1 VANNI
6 GIIGDTDPYYRQ
18 RQLQGFGGSIGS
30 ALQLYMS
37 AADRKKREKEAE
49 RDRELQRLASL
60 AQSYPDAAATFG
72 ETLVTK
78 YGEELPYLRSMVDA
92 IKERGAAEKQTTG
105 DKQAARSAGE
115 RWVQSVDTT
124 ERDLR
129 QIKDNPRDWRAPL
142 LTPAMAEEKI
152 PRLPAEM
159 AGEMPFAERERARVW
174 AQQQGYSFPSPPTQ
188 IDPYGSTFPAETR
201 AHMAAVEGR
210 LPPEV
215 AEAERIRRGLSPS
228 IGQTMQGEQQAAA
241 DARAAERLKLDKRR
255 ADQADRR
262 MRHDEEKEAR
272 LIRTESEGGE
282 DAKPAAIAKDV
293 AGWLEAD
300 TKLLAEE
307 WDLGLDELANASSDG
322 KVTPDIRAEF
332 VSGVDRAKA
341 LAALE
346 AEGNEKPTAT
356 QVSARLAKMRQGKDV
371 NPRPQP
377 LLKSQANLIAGKITK
392 ELGESATPAV
402 VQQFADAARA
412 KYVRLVSQGLSRDEA
427 VRHVLNSTEPR
438 R

>member
-1 VANNI
+1 
-6 GIIGDTDPYYRQ
+6 
-18 RQLQGFGGSIGS
+18 
-30 ALQLYMS
+30 
-37 AADRKKREKEAE
+37 
-49 RDRELQRLASL
+49 
-60 AQSYPDAAATFG
+60 
-72 ETLVTK
+72 
-78 YGEELPYLRSMVDA
+78 
-92 IKERGAAEKQTTG
+92 
-105 DKQAARSAGE
+105 
-115 RWVQSVDTT
+115 
-124 ERDLR
+124 
-129 QIKDNPRDWRAPL
+129 
-142 LTPAMAEEKI
+142 MAEEKI
-152 PRLPAEM
+152 PNLPAEM

-174 AQQQGYSFPSPPTQ
+174 AQQQGYSFPLPPTQ

-282 DAKPAAIAKDV
+282 DAKPAVIAKDV